1 MKIQN
6 YKIDQY
12 CKDLIPE
19 TPAILLY
26 GQDYGLISERS
37 SIIVNSF
44 FKNTKNQ
51 HSSLNIIDIMYNDL
65 LSNPEML
72 EIEAS
77 SISLLSSKKVIRI
90 KDTNDSLHK
99 VAEDYLLNSYKDCLI
114 VFLSDT
120 LSPKS
125 KIRKLFESHKEAVI
139 LPCYNDENNNITG
152 LISNTFKEE
161 GVYADESSISF
172 FANYL
177 GLDRLITKAEIE
189 KAILYAGKSKKLDS
203 KDFASFISDQTSLS
217 IDELYDFS
225 LAGNLKEAY
234 RALVKIQK
242 EGTPAIQIIRSF
254 IRQMQSLY
262 NILNASSLNSNI
274 NSVIDSIRPPIY
286 FKRKNNIKS
295 QAQKWSLQKVYK
307 ALLLLESAEISCKKP
322 KSNVDVIT
330 KQVILSIGL
339 INKN

>member
-12 CKDLIPE
+12 CKDLLPE

-37 SIIVNSF
+37 SIIINSF

-51 HSSLNIIDIMYNDL
+51 HNSLNIIDIMYNDI
-65 LSNPEML
+65 LSNPEIL

-90 KDTNDSLHK
+90 KDTNDALHN
-99 VAEDYLLNSYKDCLI
+99 VVEDYLLNSYKDCLI
-114 VFLSDT
+114 ILLSEP
-120 LSPKS
+120 LSPRS
-125 KIRKLFESHKEAVI
+125 KIRKLFEAHEKAVV
-139 LPCYNDENNNITG
+139 LPCYNDENNNIVS
-152 LISNTFKEE
+152 LINSAFKEE
-161 GVYADESSISF
+161 GVYADDDSINL

-177 GLDRLITKAEIE
+177 GVDRLITKGEIE
-189 KAILYAGKSKKLDS
+189 KAILYAGKDKKLDS
-203 KDFASFISDQTSLS
+203 KDLTSFISDQTSLS

-234 RALVKIQK
+234 SILIKIQK

-262 NILNASSLNSNI
+262 NIINASSLNSNFNNI
-274 NSVIDSIRPPIY
+274 IDNIRPPIY

-295 QAQKWSLQKVYK
+295 QAQSWSLQKVNK
-307 ALLLLESAEISCKKP
+307 ALLLLESAEISCKRP
-322 KSNVDVIT
+322 KSNVDIIT
-330 KQVILSIGL
+330 KQAILSIGL
-339 INKN
+339 INKK